1 MTTDVQIEQTIR
13 GVIAPLMAL
22 DTALTGVGLLRMN
35 QPRQQ
40 GTPSTPTVFFVKVT
54 ERNWG
59 SPKRGQVWD
68 DGRGKFVTSL
78 LQACAATYQF
88 MALVPQDPSNED
100 QPTESDVLQQ
110 FRAIMQ
116 TDEVLDA
123 FRAQGI
129 SIERIADVRNPY
141 FTDDR
146 DQFEANPSFD
156 VALTYSRNYAGTIP
170 AVSTFDS
177 NVSRV

>member
-1 MTTDVQIEQTIR
+1 MTTDVQVEQTI
-13 GVIAPLMAL
+13 VATMAPRMAL
-22 DTALTGVGLLRMN
+22 DLVLAGAGLLRLN

-40 GTPSTPTVFFVKVT
+40 GTPSTSTVFFVKVT

-68 DGRGKFVTSL
+68 SGQGKFVTSL
-78 LQACAATYQF
+78 SQACAATYQF
-88 MALVPQDPSNED
+88 MALVPQNPEVEN

-177 NVSRV
+177 SISRV